1 MQVKIRPQLWLKLKP
16 VKNSYCFFILFE
28 DYKMSGLF
36 ITLEGVEGAGKSSLI
51 AKIKEFLEAKEHK
64 VECVREPGGTAI
76 AEQIRQILK
85 TPRNDEDLCDR
96 CELLLMYAARSQLV
110 NTKIKPLLSQNID
123 VICDRHDLSS
133 IAYQGGGRGMD
144 LELINKARQVAI
156 GDFKP
161 DLTLLLDL
169 NPKVGL
175 ERVRQ
180 RGALDRF
187 ELSEYAFFER
197 VRQAYLDYAHTHP
210 HEVKVINAE
219 APFSLVVSRA
229 LEEISC
235 LL

>member
-1 MQVKIRPQLWLKLKP
+1 
-16 VKNSYCFFILFE
+16 
-28 DYKMSGLF
+28 MSGLF

-51 AKIKEFLEAKEHK
+51 AKIKEFLESKKRK

-85 TPRNDEDLCDR
+85 TPRSDEDLCDR

-110 NTKIKPLLSQNID
+110 NTKIKPLLLKNID

-144 LELINKARQVAI
+144 LDLINKARQVAI

-197 VRQAYLDYAHTHP
+197 VRQAYLDYANKHP
-210 HEVKVINAE
+210 QEVKVINAE
-219 APFSLVVSRA
+219 APFSQVVSCA